1 MKKRTC
7 KVLVLQVLLKFY
19 LLHFPYILSLHE
31 GLLALHSL
39 EFFQYCALNMLNEKH
54 NRCLLLFHFLSDIKP
69 YCLIHILQPPRI
81 FYCIKNGF
89 YQFLFLIHQ

>member
-39 EFFQYCALNMLNEKH
+39 EIFRYCALNMLN
-54 NRCLLLFHFLSDIKP
+54 
-69 YCLIHILQPPRI
+69 
-81 FYCIKNGF
+81 
-89 YQFLFLIHQ
+89 